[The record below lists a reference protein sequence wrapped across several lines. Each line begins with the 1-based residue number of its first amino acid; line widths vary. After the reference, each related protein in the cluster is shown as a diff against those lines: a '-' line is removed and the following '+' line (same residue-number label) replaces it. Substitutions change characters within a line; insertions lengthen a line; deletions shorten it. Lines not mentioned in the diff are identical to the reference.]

1 MQFYEI
7 NIYQVII
14 FRLYTVY
21 NKHKM
26 IKIGNQ
32 IRANSQVLS
41 IANARIILLPTVS
54 GMIDSYAKKFRRNR
68 DK

>member
-7 NIYQVII
+7 NDCQFTI

-21 NKHKM
+21 NKREM

-32 IRANSQVLS
+32 TKEKSQLLSQVL
-41 IANARIILLPTVS
+41 
-54 GMIDSYAKKFRRNR
+54 K
-68 DK
+68 